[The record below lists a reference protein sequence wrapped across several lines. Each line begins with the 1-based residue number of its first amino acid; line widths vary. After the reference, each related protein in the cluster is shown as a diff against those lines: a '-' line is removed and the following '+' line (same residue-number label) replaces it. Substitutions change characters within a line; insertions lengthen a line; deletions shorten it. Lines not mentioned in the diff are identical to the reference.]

1 MFYHMHMETYKVEL
15 QDKKNMSDIQREV
28 NTRNHRDSEK
38 ERERMN
44 LSLRATLDSGIKSVL
59 GWQER
64 MNVICVHHR
73 R

>member
-1 MFYHMHMETYKVEL
+1 MHMETYKVEL

-64 MNVICVHHR
+64 MNVICAHHR